1 MILGAMPWNKLKDNE
16 NIWLKTNQNIVT
28 KKSLKMPKGYTE
40 SVFRRKTDNTM
51 ANRKKTNNDLQNTEN

>member
-1 MILGAMPWNKLKDNE
+1 MILGAMLWNKLKDNE
-16 NIWLKTNQNIVT
+16 NIWLKTNQNIVI

-40 SVFRRKTDNTM
+40 SVFRRKTDNAM